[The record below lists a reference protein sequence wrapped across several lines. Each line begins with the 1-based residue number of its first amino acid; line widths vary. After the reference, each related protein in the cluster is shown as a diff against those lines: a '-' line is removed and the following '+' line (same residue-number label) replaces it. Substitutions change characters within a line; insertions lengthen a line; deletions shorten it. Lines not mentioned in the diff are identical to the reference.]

1 MLLPLV
7 GCGSALV
14 QSHWQAHSFPPPPR
28 NPESAGA
35 VPPLPPVSSWRKV
48 DTSAD
53 ASALHQKSAR
63 NAYEQNLHHENALRK
78 RITKTATRNPR
89 YHNAEK
95 RRKST
100 NTICDPKARCKC
112 TSWKACHGSMRC
124 LLQSFDKALTEHAV
138 SVLLSAT
145 HLSAQIYGL
154 GSLVADDGSRQ
165 HDISLAWEPPR
176 RTMMVPQSAQNERC
190 LLPR

>member
-95 RRKST
+95 RRK
-100 NTICDPKARCKC
+100 ARI
-112 TSWKACHGSMRC
+112 
-124 LLQSFDKALTEHAV
+124 Q
-138 SVLLSAT
+138 SAT
-145 HLSAQIYGL
+145 QKRDANARHGKRVMEACDVSCSHLIRLSRSTPFPFY
-154 GSLVADDGSRQ
+154 SRQ
-165 HDISLAWEPPR
+165 
-176 RTMMVPQSAQNERC
+176 RT
-190 LLPR
+190 